1 MCWSSLTCFLLIAQ
15 HSVCTAAGDRVP
27 GPRSFALLSP
37 VEFPWRDS
45 VDAIEEVGSKDAF
58 GLSLKLCREGLICGP
73 SSGFNLQGTSN
84 NISIRSELTQ
94 LGLLNYLEK
103 RKAAGTLKEIAGP
116 YGLINCAFICCDLP
130 YQYVDEYFDK
140 LGDTSFHPIHNE
152 VRSCIKVL
160 GSSNLLPRTSLP

>member
-1 MCWSSLTCFLLIAQ
+1 MVDR
-15 HSVCTAAGDRVP
+15 SVCTAAGDRVP

-73 SSGFNLQGTSN
+73 SSGFNLQGIANGDLIT
-84 NISIRSELTQ
+84 IWLTCS
-94 LGLLNYLEK
+94 GLFNYLGK

-140 LGDTSFHPIHNE
+140 LGDASFHPIHNQ
-152 VRSCIKVL
+152 VRRVVIGLVQ
-160 GSSNLLPRTSLP
+160 SNLWTEPSGS